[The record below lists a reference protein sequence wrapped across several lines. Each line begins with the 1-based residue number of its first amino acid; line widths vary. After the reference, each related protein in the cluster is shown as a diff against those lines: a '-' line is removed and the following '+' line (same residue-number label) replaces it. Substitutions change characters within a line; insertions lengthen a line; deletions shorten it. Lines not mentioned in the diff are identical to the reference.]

1 MNIFEKVKQ
10 SVTTRQAASFYG
22 LKVGRNGMC
31 RCPFHN
37 DKKPSMKV
45 DERFH
50 CFGCGA
56 DGDVINF
63 AAKLKGVGN
72 GEATRILAG
81 DFGIDL
87 GDCDVPRPARQR
99 KRNRKSLYQSD
110 QARLQVAVKNF
121 YRRFTDYYHV
131 LRDWKER
138 YVPRSPDDAWD
149 ERFCEA
155 LEKLTKIEYAL
166 DCFLEG
172 DLQEQVDIMNDYG
185 KDVEDY
191 ERSRKDRDHRE
202 DSREPCKV
210 CA

>member
-22 LKVGRNGMC
+22 LKIGRNGMC

-72 GEATRILAG
+72 GEAAQILAG

-99 KRNRKSLYQSD
+99 KRKRKSLYQSN
-110 QARLQVAVKNF
+110 QERLQVAVKNF

-138 YVPRSPDDAWD
+138 YAPRSPDDTWD

-172 DLQEQVDIMNDYG
+172 DFQEQIQIMNNYREEV
-185 KDVEDY
+185 KAH
-191 ERSRKDRDHRE
+191 ERQIKRSNDAESGRL
-202 DSREPCKV
+202 CT
-210 CA
+210 